1 MPDAD
6 PLILLQLKLG
16 YSFNSL
22 ARLEEALTHPS
33 YRYDHPEVTVSNQRL
48 EFLGDAVLQVVL
60 STELFHLFPA
70 GQEGTLTKRRSL
82 LARGVFLGV
91 LAKEIGLDQCL
102 RLGVS
107 EAATGGRAKP
117 SLLEDAFEALIGA
130 LYLDGGLDAARQTV
144 LRIYGDL
151 EGRLDAV
158 EARDNPKGR
167 LQDRIQPEHGNQALQ
182 YQVLKIE
189 GADHARSF
197 EVQVSLAGRPI
208 GRGRGSSKKLA
219 EEAAAREA
227 LETLRGESPPCP
239 PSPPAPASS

>member
-6 PLILLQLKLG
+6 PLILMQLKLG

-91 LAKEIGLDQCL
+91 LAKEMAIAQQQ
-102 RLGVS
+102 
-107 EAATGGRAKP
+107 
-117 SLLEDAFEALIGA
+117 LLK
-130 LYLDGGLDAARQTV
+130 RV
-144 LRIYGDL
+144 L
-151 EGRLDAV
+151 EG
-158 EARDNPKGR
+158 
-167 LQDRIQPEHGNQALQ
+167 Q
-182 YQVLKIE
+182 
-189 GADHARSF
+189 
-197 EVQVSLAGRPI
+197 
-208 GRGRGSSKKLA
+208 
-219 EEAAAREA
+219 
-227 LETLRGESPPCP
+227 TLS
-239 PSPPAPASS
+239 

>member
-6 PLILLQLKLG
+6 SLILLQLKLG
-16 YSFNSL
+16 YSFNSS

-33 YRYDHPEVTVSNQRL
+33 YLYDHPEAPASNQRL

-60 STELFHLFPA
+60 SHELFTLFPS
-70 GQEGTLTKRRSL
+70 GDEGTLTKRRSL
-82 LARGVFLGV
+82 LARGVFLGA

-102 RLGVS
+102 RLGMS

-130 LYLDGGLDAARQTV
+130 LYLDGGLEAARQTV

-158 EARDNPKGR
+158 ESRDNPKGR
-167 LQDRIQPEHGNQALQ
+167 LQERIQPEHGNQALQ

-197 EVQVSLAGRPI
+197 EVQVSLQGRPL
-208 GRGRGSSKKLA
+208 GRGCGLSKKLA

-239 PSPPAPASS
+239 PSPPPPASN